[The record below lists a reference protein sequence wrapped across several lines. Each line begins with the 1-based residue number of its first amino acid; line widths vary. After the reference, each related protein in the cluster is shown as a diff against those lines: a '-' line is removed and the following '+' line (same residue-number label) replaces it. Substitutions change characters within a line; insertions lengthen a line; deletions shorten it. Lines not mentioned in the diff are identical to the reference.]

1 MPMLKRCI
9 DSQRASFPIVQI
21 LCLLRCNL
29 NVLLVLKL
37 HFHRRQHSEKLRV
50 FPDQRWAQSRAA
62 EAFLSFVAAWTLTNT
77 NIGWQDGSLLPRI
90 LPYKECGLKQATV
103 GAARCSHTHIVCV
116 NNNTHSRNSI
126 KNIPWKSYRSIF
138 LSQKNSSVLRK
149 VYSDEKTLGVVYHF
163 DTLST
168 KHSSHF
174 VAIQHLYLNRYNQGI
189 NYWFSI

>member
-1 MPMLKRCI
+1 MCSLFWNSTFTGGNIQKNSEFFQIRDGRRAEQQRHFWVLLLPEH
-9 DSQRASFPIVQI
+9 SQTQI
-21 LCLLRCNL
+21 LAGRMGAFYPGF
-29 NVLLVLKL
+29 
-37 HFHRRQHSEKLRV
+37 FHTKSVGSNRQLSV
-50 FPDQRWAQSRAA
+50 QRD
-62 EAFLSFVAAWTLTNT
+62 V
-77 NIGWQDGSLLPRI
+77 
-90 LPYKECGLKQATV
+90 
-103 GAARCSHTHIVCV
+103 HTHTHTLCV
-116 NNNTHSRNSI
+116 STRIHTHSRNSI